1 MGATQSLQE
10 LKTVDN
16 LDITKYLGTWYQLA
30 RKPNTFQNVNAVN
43 TTAEYSLD
51 EYDNVKVVNK
61 ETTDGKLKS
70 VTGSAFV
77 SSYSSSKLKVS
88 FFLCFYGDYWVIML
102 GDNYEYSVVSDRY
115 GKNLW
120 ILSREKT
127 LNNLTDVVNKIKA
140 MGLDTSD
147 LIYTKQE

>member
-1 MGATQSLQE
+1 MGGSQSSQE

-16 LDITKYLGTWYQLA
+16 LDISRYLGNWYQIA
-30 RKPNTFQNVNAVN
+30 RKPNTFQNVDAIN

-51 EYDNVKVVNK
+51 EYDNLKVVNE
-61 ETTDGKLKS
+61 ETTNGQIKS
-70 VTGSAFV
+70 AEGSGYV
-77 SSYSSSKLKVS
+77 SSYSSSKLRVS

-102 GDNYEYSVVSDRY
+102 GDNYEYSVVSDKY
-115 GKNLW
+115 GQYLW

-127 LNNLTDVVNKIKA
+127 LDNLPDIVNKIKD
-140 MGLDTSD
+140 MGIDISD